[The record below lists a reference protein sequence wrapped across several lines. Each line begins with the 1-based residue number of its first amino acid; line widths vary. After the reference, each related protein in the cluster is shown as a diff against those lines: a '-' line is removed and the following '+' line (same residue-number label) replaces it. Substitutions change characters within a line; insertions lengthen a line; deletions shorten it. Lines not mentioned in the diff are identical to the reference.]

1 MIGTEARMDN
11 LPADNLV
18 RLPQLADPARQT
30 WVKHDMDPGLAEGS
44 AATSTTAGP
53 QLLTLKGGCR

>member
-1 MIGTEARMDN
+1 MIGTEA
-11 LPADNLV
+11 
-18 RLPQLADPARQT
+18 QLSVGAY
-30 WVKHDMDPGLAEGS
+30 VKHDMDPGLAEGS